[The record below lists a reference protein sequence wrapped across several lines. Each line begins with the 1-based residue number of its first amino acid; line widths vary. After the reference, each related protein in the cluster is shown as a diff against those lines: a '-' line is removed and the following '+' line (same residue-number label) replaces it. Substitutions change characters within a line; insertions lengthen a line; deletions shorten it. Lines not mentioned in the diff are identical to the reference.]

1 MCLHSNVLY
10 HCISLENL
18 FLNQNRTEG
27 CFWRSTWAFSVSKF
41 FGWPS
46 WNAQLWHPGSL
57 SFKFQK
63 YWTSFSQCCH
73 SVHKDGPKSILWTIL
88 TKMVHIWSIF
98 SKFSP
103 SFSFFMKTMTKVHIL
118 AKNSRKA
125 VDINSPFFCMKRT
138 IKVHLFAK
146 NNTWAFYSKIGPSFD
161 DCLVHF

>member
-1 MCLHSNVLY
+1 MNFDIHN
-10 HCISLENL
+10 
-18 FLNQNRTEG
+18 
-27 CFWRSTWAFSVSKF
+27 
-41 FGWPS
+41 
-46 WNAQLWHPGSL
+46 
-57 SFKFQK
+57 
-63 YWTSFSQCCH
+63 QCCH

-138 IKVHLFAK
+138 IKVHFFAK
-146 NNTWAFYSKIGPSFD
+146 NTAQAFYKKKVYLLIIAWSIFSLSFWGIWSIIWSIFCRILVRLLSGSTVYRYTAPSPLQLTTIGTALKVPLST
-161 DCLVHF
+161 